1 MKAKLTA
8 RNVAALTLPAG
19 KDEETF
25 WDIELR
31 GFGFRIRRHGNGTVK
46 TWLAQWKRGGKTSKV
61 TLGKAPPLGAEAARE
76 AARKILARV
85 ALGEDP
91 QRERREQRDQDRRTM
106 GALVPKYLEA
116 KEPGLRPATFD
127 EVKRYLTGPYF
138 RPLHKKAIDS
148 IRRGDVSE
156 RVAAI
161 ERESG
166 APAASAAR
174 TVFHGFYVWCMRMGH
189 TTTDANP
196 VANSYRPADSKPRDR
211 VLSDAELARIWNAC
225 DDGSEHSKIV
235 RLLILSGCRR
245 QEIGGLR
252 WWSEVDF
259 ERGTLTI
266 SASRSKNHR
275 QHVLPLMSAMRSILE
290 SCLRMASRDCVFGA
304 RAAAGFTSW
313 ALSKPDLDR
322 RSGISTAWTLHDL
335 RRSVA
340 TGMANIGIQPHIIEQ
355 ILNHQSGHKRGPAGI
370 YNLSSYADQ
379 VRGALGAWERYIALL
394 VDRDLYTAHAR
405 FLTSGDEET
414 RDKAGKTF
422 REAIARGGGYWAD
435 YLRVVRDGERKVVT
449 FPQAAPA

>member
-8 RNVAALTLPAG
+8 RNVAALALPTG

-25 WDIELR
+25 WDTELR
-31 GFGFRIRRHGNGTVK
+31 GFGFRIRRHGDGDGTVK
-46 TWLAQWKRGGKTSKV
+46 TWVAQWKKHGRTSKI

-76 AARKILARV
+76 AARKILAKV
-85 ALGEDP
+85 ALDQNP
-91 QRERREQRDQDRRTM
+91 AAERREQRDMSRRTM
-106 GALVPKYLEA
+106 GVLVPKYLEA
-116 KEPGLRPATFD
+116 KEPGLRAATFD
-127 EVKRYLTGPYF
+127 EVTRYLTGPYF

-245 QEIGGLR
+245 AEIGDLC
-252 WWSEVDF
+252 WAWFSPDTF
-259 ERGTLTI
+259 TI
-266 SASRSKNHR
+266 PVEHSKNGRAHTLP
-275 QHVLPLMSAMRSILE
+275 VLPAMRSILDTVPH
-290 SCLRMASRDCVFGA
+290 MANRDQLFGE
-304 RAAAGFTSW
+304 RSHGFTRWHCKSEF
-313 ALSKPDLDR
+313 DE
-322 RSGISTAWTLHDL
+322 RSGVANWTLHDL
-335 RRSVA
+335 RRTVA
-340 TGMANIGIQPHIIEQ
+340 TRMADLGVQPHIVEAV
-355 ILNHQSGHKRGPAGI
+355 LNHQSGHKGGIAGV
-370 YNLSSYADQ
+370 YNRSPYERE
-379 VRGALGAWERYIALL
+379 VRNALATWHDHLRTL
-394 VDRDLYTAHAR
+394 VD
-405 FLTSGDEET
+405 G
-414 RDKAGKTF
+414 
-422 REAIARGGGYWAD
+422 
-435 YLRVVRDGERKVVT
+435 GERKVLT
-449 FPQAAPA
+449 FPQTA